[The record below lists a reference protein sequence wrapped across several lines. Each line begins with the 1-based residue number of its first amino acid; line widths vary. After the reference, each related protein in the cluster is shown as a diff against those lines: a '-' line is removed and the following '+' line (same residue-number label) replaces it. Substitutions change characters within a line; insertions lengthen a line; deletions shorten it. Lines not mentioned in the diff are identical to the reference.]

1 MLGQVETRMKAKKT
15 EWEQMILWTKKQQFE
30 NCDWQMKGNCSAIT
44 KRHFKKSQMKII
56 LG

>member
-44 KRHFKKSQMKII
+44 KRHLKKSQMKII